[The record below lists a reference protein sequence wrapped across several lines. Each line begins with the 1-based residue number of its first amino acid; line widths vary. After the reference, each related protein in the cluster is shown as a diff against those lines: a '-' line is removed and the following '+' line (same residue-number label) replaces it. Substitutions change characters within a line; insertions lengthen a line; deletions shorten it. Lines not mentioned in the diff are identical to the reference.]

1 MKPTK
6 GRDYAVGYGKP
17 PPNQWKKGQTGNPM
31 RKRPRKIEPVLEMI
45 DRHLMARTTLTFKG
59 EKRSMTKLEA
69 LALRVSNM
77 EIAGNPG
84 ATRLRLRLEKLD
96 RTTLSGGVDIQF
108 KDNDYTRNLAPLNDM
123 EEGE

>member
-1 MKPTK
+1 MKPHEE
-6 GRDYAVGYGKP
+6 RDYAIGYGKP

-31 RKRPRKIEPVLEMI
+31 RKRPPPMESDLAMI
-45 DRHLMARTTLTFKG
+45 DRHLMARTTLTFQG
-59 EKRSMTKLEA
+59 EKRWMTKLEA

-96 RTTLSGGVDIQF
+96 RTALSGGVEIRF
-108 KDNDYTRNLAPLNDM
+108 EDNDYTQNLAPSNDRD
-123 EEGE
+123 EGK

>member
-1 MKPTK
+1 MKPPK
-6 GRDYAVGYGKP
+6 GRDYAIGYGKP

-31 RKRPRKIEPVLEMI
+31 RKRSLPMESDLEMI
-45 DRHLMARTTLTFKG
+45 DRHLMTRTTLTFKG

-96 RTTLSGGVDIQF
+96 RTTLSGGVEIQF
-108 KDNDYTRNLAPLNDM
+108 EDSDYTRNLAPPNDM
-123 EEGE
+123 EDK